1 MNRLLNQCWIFAALI
16 ISSLTFV
23 ATTANAEPR
32 MGQEFNKTAQMIPTE
47 DPSKIEVVELFWY
60 GCPHCHDMDPQLNA
74 WVEKLPEDVV
84 FKRIPGLP
92 HPQWEPMAKAYYAM
106 EDLGILEKY
115 HTALF
120 DAIHGD
126 GGFKGLVRSDKA
138 AIAWLSTISGLSEE
152 KVKSA
157 FYSFSMKNRLTQA
170 RNFFRASGATGVPS
184 LIIDGQYITSS
195 TMAHGNARAL
205 EVADYIIENIRRSK
219 KAQ

>member
-16 ISSLTFV
+16 ISSFTFV
-23 ATTANAEPR
+23 TTAANAEPR
-32 MGQEFNKTAQMIPTE
+32 MGQEFNKTAQMIPTD
-47 DPSKIEVVELFWY
+47 DPSKIEVVEVFWY
-60 GCPHCHDMDPQLNA
+60 GCPHCYDMDPELNK
-74 WVEKLPEDVV
+74 WVAALPKDVT

-106 EDLGILEKY
+106 EDLGIVEQY

-120 DAIHGD
+120 DAIHGKD
-126 GGFKGLVRSDKA
+126 GFKGIVRSDKA
-138 AIAWLSTISGLSEE
+138 AIAWVATISGLSEE

-184 LIIDGQYITSS
+184 LVIDGQYITSS

-205 EVADYIIENIRRSK
+205 EVADYIIDNIRRTK
-219 KAQ
+219 TAP